1 MVMGTHLVAREVTL
15 HKGTRRSREVT
26 LHSKVTHLHLELTHL
41 HLRRT
46 LLHLG
51 HTLMHL
57 EQWEAAMGRR
67 DSSPTSCKALLV
79 LVVMAV
85 MGTNPVATGTRR
97 SRGTLGATLH
107 NKGTLLSMGTP
118 RSSMDTLHS
127 SMDTPL
133 PVTLAHLVRTRSLI
147 ISYMVSIRILHS
159 HHSTISVKNFMKYST
174 TICFHRHH
182 STISVGTAL
191 NRTICSIYVST
202 IVMHVVYV

>member
-133 PVTLAHLVRTRSLI
+133 PVTLAHLVTVVATEEAWAACSLEAQLLRLPPTEHTRFL
-147 ISYMVSIRILHS
+147 MAATVE
-159 HHSTISVKNFMKYST
+159 
-174 TICFHRHH
+174 
-182 STISVGTAL
+182 VGT
-191 NRTICSIYVST
+191 
-202 IVMHVVYV
+202 